1 MKAIVKS
8 VPIHNTEWKKGFV
21 SVEREEPKIIFSNDV
36 KIKVLYGAICG
47 TDVGIYNSKDSLRRE
62 MENVKQKD
70 VVVGHEFC
78 GQIVEFGNRAEKI
91 LKKKV
96 LNDYAN
102 NKLVQKFFANKNQK
116 QNFIGFLNKNFF
128 STAEMHITDNTCY
141 QCKLNEKHVCQNTV
155 IKGIHDDGAFAEY
168 VVIPIENIVLFLK
181 NEIDPKIIA
190 FMDAFGNATH
200 TVQSIPV
207 KNKTVV
213 VLGCGVQ
220 GLMAIAVAKVMGAK
234 KIFVSD
240 ASHESFSHN
249 KLLKNRFKFAKHFGA
264 DECFDVSISK
274 EKKLFYKKVFS
285 STQNAGADAVFEM
298 SGSYKAYEDAFSLV
312 RSGGGI
318 SLLGLPFG
326 KMEIDFAKD
335 IIFKGVTIHGVI
347 GRRVFETW
355 DLMRKIL
362 KKDLVKKLLKSGFI
376 SHILPLE
383 EFEKAFTLIK
393 NGDGL
398 KVLLKP

>member
-78 GQIVEFGNRAEKI
+78 GQIVECGNRAEKI

-116 QNFIGFLNKNFF
+116 QNFIGFLNKIFF

-249 KLLKNRFKFAKHFGA
+249 KLLKNRFKLAKHFGA